1 MATYSPPHPQA
12 AMVSEAVLKSTAE
25 AMEKADEEARN
36 VAGPGDR
43 DEQSKHMKVVQVV
56 NDDG

>member
-1 MATYSPPHPQA
+1 
-12 AMVSEAVLKSTAE
+12 MVSEAVLKSTAE